1 LDEQRFNLKG
11 IPVGSWV
18 KPAMGAGMGRM
29 LDTHGFTH
37 AIAYINT
44 ICDLFIVVEM
54 VHMKVTENLLMC
66 LVGYN
71 R

>member
-1 LDEQRFNLKG
+1 
-11 IPVGSWV
+11 
-18 KPAMGAGMGRM
+18 MGAGMGRM